1 MALAAAGA
9 AAGLVS
15 TGLVSTGFAA
25 GFASGALAAGLAAE
39 ASGAL
44 AAGAAAVGFVS
55 TFFSGFA
62 DEGAHSLRRS
72 PQVTLFYLK
81 NGSFLLLPKLF
92 SSAYGGG
99 VYSIFSRPLNTC
111 P

>member
-1 MALAAAGA
+1 VALAAAGA

-15 TGLVSTGFAA
+15 TGFAV
-25 GFASGALAAGLAAE
+25 GLASGALAAGAAAVGF

-99 VYSIFSRPLNTC
+99 YIRYSRVP
-111 P
+111 

>member
-1 MALAAAGA
+1 MRFKIENVYYIISTITCLLVRRLGCSLLAL
-9 AAGLVS
+9 V
-15 TGLVSTGFAA
+15 
-25 GFASGALAAGLAAE
+25 
-39 ASGAL
+39 AL

-99 VYSIFSRPLNTC
+99 YIRYSRVP
-111 P
+111 

>member
-15 TGLVSTGFAA
+15 TGFAV
-25 GFASGALAAGLAAE
+25 GL

-62 DEGAHSLRRS
+62 DEGAHSFEFLQAPVIVLWWGKKDRR
-72 PQVTLFYLK
+72 LFD
-81 NGSFLLLPKLF
+81 
-92 SSAYGGG
+92 
-99 VYSIFSRPLNTC
+99 
-111 P
+111 